1 MIQKRRVSGLQN
13 DVITLYRILLRKAKS
28 KDIINDNKY
37 TNINSLYRFVIKS
50 FKENAYS
57 IEKNDFMKIEHMLR

>member
-1 MIQKRRVSGLQN
+1 MKLRVSGLQK
-13 DVITLYRILLRKAKS
+13 DVITLYRLLLRKAKS
-28 KDIINDNKY
+28 KDIINNNKY
-37 TNINSLYRFVIKS
+37 TNSNSLYHFVAKS

>member
-1 MIQKRRVSGLQN
+1 MNRRVSGLQY
-13 DVITLYRILLRKAKS
+13 DVIKLYRLLLRKSKS
-28 KDIINDNKY
+28 KDVINNNKY
-37 TNINSLYRFVIKS
+37 TNSNSLYHFVVKS